1 MLPIR
6 ITPAPIAVRIAVRI
20 ARLIAVQI
28 AAGTIASGVAAPA
41 FAQGAFPNKPIT
53 MVVGFAPG
61 GGTDTA
67 ARIIAKKLTENT
79 GQNVIVENRSGA
91 GGNIAAAYVAKANPD
106 GYTILLTAPGS
117 VAVAPHQNSN
127 LPYDP
132 RTELTPITMA
142 VVFPNVIVVHP
153 SVQARTLA
161 EYIKLSIAK
170 PGTMSYGS
178 SGIGNAGHL
187 AGELFKIVTKADIT
201 HVPYK
206 GGGPAMADLL
216 GGQVPSVFASAPSA
230 VPQIKAGK
238 IRALAITGAT
248 RSAFLPDVPT
258 VAESGYPNFEAT
270 NWYAYVAPG
279 KTPRPVVEQ
288 LNRELVKVL
297 NTPEV
302 RNQLFAQGMEA
313 LPMSIEQL
321 SKYIEREYATWGRV
335 VKEAGIQAE

>member
-1 MLPIR
+1 MHH
-6 ITPAPIAVRIAVRI
+6 
-20 ARLIAVQI
+20 
-28 AAGTIASGVAAPA
+28 AAIKPLLLAGLLATLGTLPA
-41 FAQGAFPNKPIT
+41 FAQAPFPSKPIT

-79 GQNVIVENRSGA
+79 GQNIIVENKSGA
-91 GGNIAAAYVAKANPD
+91 GGNIAANHVSKAAPD
-106 GYTILLTAPGS
+106 GYTIILTAPGS

-132 RTELTPITMA
+132 RTDLTPITMA
-142 VVFPNVIVVHP
+142 VVFPNVLVVHP
-153 SVQARTLA
+153 SVPAKNVA
-161 EYIKLSIAK
+161 EYIKLSITK
-170 PGTMSYGS
+170 PGSLSYGS

-187 AGELFKIVTKADIT
+187 AGELFKIVTKADLT

-238 IRALAITGAT
+238 IRALATTGAT
-248 RSAFLPDVPT
+248 RSSFLPEVPT
-258 VAESGYPNFEAT
+258 VAEAGFPGFEAT
-270 NWYAYVAPG
+270 NWYAYMAPG
-279 KTPRPVVEQ
+279 KTPRAIVEL

-302 RNQLFAQGMEA
+302 RNQLLAQGMEP
-313 LPMSIEQL
+313 LPMTVDQL
-321 SKYIEREYATWGRV
+321 GKYIEREYATWGRV

>member
-1 MLPIR
+1 MHHAAIKP
-6 ITPAPIAVRIAVRI
+6 
-20 ARLIAVQI
+20 LIL
-28 AAGTIASGVAAPA
+28 AGLRATLATLATLGTLPA
-41 FAQGAFPNKPIT
+41 FAQAPFPSKPIT

-79 GQNVIVENRSGA
+79 GQNVIVENKSGA
-91 GGNIAAAYVAKANPD
+91 GGNIAANHVSKAAPD
-106 GYTILLTAPGS
+106 GYTIILTAPGS

-132 RTELTPITMA
+132 RTDLTPITMA
-142 VVFPNVIVVHP
+142 VVFPNVLVVHP
-153 SVQARTLA
+153 SVPAKNVA
-161 EYIKLSIAK
+161 EYIKLSITK
-170 PGTMSYGS
+170 PGSLSYGS

-206 GGGPAMADLL
+206 GGGPVMADLL

-238 IRALAITGAT
+238 IRALATTGAT
-248 RSAFLPDVPT
+248 RSSFLPEVPT
-258 VAESGYPNFEAT
+258 VAEAGFPGFEAT
-270 NWYAYVAPG
+270 NWYAYMAPG
-279 KTPRPVVEQ
+279 KTPRAIVEL

-302 RNQLFAQGMEA
+302 RNQLLAQGMEP
-313 LPMSIEQL
+313 LPMTVDQL
-321 SKYIEREYATWGRV
+321 GKYIEREYATWGRV

>member
-1 MLPIR
+1 MHHAAIKP
-6 ITPAPIAVRIAVRI
+6 
-20 ARLIAVQI
+20 LIL
-28 AAGTIASGVAAPA
+28 AGLRATLATLATLGTLPA
-41 FAQGAFPNKPIT
+41 FSQAPFPSKPLT

-67 ARIIAKKLTENT
+67 ARIIAKKLTENI
-79 GQNVIVENRSGA
+79 GQNVIVENKSGA
-91 GGNIAAAYVAKANPD
+91 GGNIAANHVSKAAPD
-106 GYTILLTAPGS
+106 GYTIILTAPGS

-132 RTELTPITMA
+132 RTDLTPITMA
-142 VVFPNVIVVHP
+142 VVFPNVLVVHP
-153 SVQARTLA
+153 SVPAKNVA
-161 EYIKLSIAK
+161 EYIKLSITK
-170 PGTMSYGS
+170 PGSLSYGS

-238 IRALAITGAT
+238 IRALATTGAT
-248 RSAFLPDVPT
+248 RSSFLPEVPT
-258 VAESGYPNFEAT
+258 VAEAGFPGFEAT
-270 NWYAYVAPG
+270 NWYAYMAPG
-279 KTPRPVVEQ
+279 KTPRAIVEL

-302 RNQLFAQGMEA
+302 RNQLLAQGMEP
-313 LPMSIEQL
+313 LPMTVDQL
-321 SKYIEREYATWGRV
+321 GKYLEREYATWGRV

>member
-1 MLPIR
+1 MHH
-6 ITPAPIAVRIAVRI
+6 
-20 ARLIAVQI
+20 
-28 AAGTIASGVAAPA
+28 AAIKPLLLAGLLAAQGTLGTLPA
-41 FAQGAFPNKPIT
+41 FAQAPFPSKPIT

-67 ARIIAKKLTENT
+67 ARIIAKKLTENI
-79 GQNVIVENRSGA
+79 GQNVIVENKSGA
-91 GGNIAAAYVAKANPD
+91 GGNIAANQVSKAAPD
-106 GYTILLTAPGS
+106 GYTIILTAPGS

-132 RTELTPITMA
+132 RTDLTPITMA
-142 VVFPNVIVVHP
+142 VVFPNVLVVHP
-153 SVQARTLA
+153 TVPAKNIA
-161 EYIKLSIAK
+161 EYIKLSITK
-170 PGTMSYGS
+170 PGSLSYGS

-238 IRALAITGAT
+238 IRALATTGAT
-248 RSAFLPDVPT
+248 RSTFLPEVPT
-258 VAESGYPNFEAT
+258 VAEAGFPGFEAT
-270 NWYAYVAPG
+270 NWYAYMAPG
-279 KTPRPVVEQ
+279 KTPRAIVDL

-302 RNQLFAQGMEA
+302 RNQLLAQGMEP
-313 LPMSIEQL
+313 LPMTVDQL
-321 SKYIEREYATWGRV
+321 GKYIEREYATWGRV

>member
-1 MLPIR
+1 MHHAAIKP
-6 ITPAPIAVRIAVRI
+6 
-20 ARLIAVQI
+20 LIL
-28 AAGTIASGVAAPA
+28 AGLLATLATLGTLPA
-41 FAQGAFPNKPIT
+41 FAQAPFPSKPIT

-79 GQNVIVENRSGA
+79 GQNVIVENKSGA
-91 GGNIAAAYVAKANPD
+91 GGNIAANHVSKAAPD
-106 GYTILLTAPGS
+106 GYTIILTAPGS

-132 RTELTPITMA
+132 RTDLTPITMA
-142 VVFPNVIVVHP
+142 VVFPNVLVVHP
-153 SVQARTLA
+153 SVPAKNVA
-161 EYIKLSIAK
+161 EYIKLSITK
-170 PGTMSYGS
+170 PGSLSYGS

-238 IRALAITGAT
+238 IRALATTGAT
-248 RSAFLPDVPT
+248 RSSFLPEVPT
-258 VAESGYPNFEAT
+258 VAEAGFPGFEAT
-270 NWYAYVAPG
+270 NWYAYMAPG
-279 KTPRPVVEQ
+279 KTPRAIVEL

-302 RNQLFAQGMEA
+302 RNQLLAQGMEP
-313 LPMSIEQL
+313 LPMTVDQL
-321 SKYIEREYATWGRV
+321 GKYIEREYATWGRV

>member
-1 MLPIR
+1 MRR
-6 ITPAPIAVRIAVRI
+6 ILLTAVLAF
-20 ARLIAVQI
+20 
-28 AAGTIASGVAAPA
+28 GTTSGPV
-41 FAQGAFPNKPIT
+41 FAQANFPSKPIT

-67 ARIIAKKLTENT
+67 ARIIAKKLTENI

-91 GGNIAAAYVAKANPD
+91 GGNIAANYVSKAAPD
-106 GYTILLTAPGS
+106 GYTIILTAPGS

-132 RTELTPITMA
+132 RTDLTPITMA

-153 SVQARTLA
+153 SVPAKTLA
-161 EYIKLSIAK
+161 EYIKLSRAK
-170 PGTMSYGS
+170 PGSLSYGS

-230 VPQIKAGK
+230 VPQIKSGK
-238 IRALAITGAT
+238 IRALATTGAT
-248 RSAFLPDVPT
+248 RSAFLPDVPS
-258 VAESGYPNFEAT
+258 VAESGFPGFEAT
-270 NWYAYVAPG
+270 NWYAYMAPG
-279 KTPRPVVEQ
+279 KTPRAVIDY

-302 RNQLFAQGMEA
+302 RTQLLGQGMEP
-313 LPMSIEQL
+313 LPMSVDQL
-321 SKYIEREYATWGRV
+321 GKYIDREYATWGRV

>member
-1 MLPIR
+1 MHHAAIKP
-6 ITPAPIAVRIAVRI
+6 
-20 ARLIAVQI
+20 LIL
-28 AAGTIASGVAAPA
+28 AGLLATLATLATLGTLPA
-41 FAQGAFPNKPIT
+41 FAQAPFPSKPIT

-79 GQNVIVENRSGA
+79 GQNVIVENKSGA
-91 GGNIAAAYVAKANPD
+91 GGNIAANHVSKAAPD
-106 GYTILLTAPGS
+106 GYTIILTAPGS

-132 RTELTPITMA
+132 RTDLTPITMA
-142 VVFPNVIVVHP
+142 VVFPNVLVVHP
-153 SVQARTLA
+153 SVPAKNVA
-161 EYIKLSIAK
+161 EYIKLSITK
-170 PGTMSYGS
+170 PGSLSYGS

-238 IRALAITGAT
+238 IRALATTGAT
-248 RSAFLPDVPT
+248 RSSFLPEVPT
-258 VAESGYPNFEAT
+258 VAEAGFPGFEAT
-270 NWYAYVAPG
+270 NWYAYMAPG
-279 KTPRPVVEQ
+279 KTPRAIVEL

-302 RNQLFAQGMEA
+302 RNQLLAQGMEP
-313 LPMSIEQL
+313 LPMTVDQL
-321 SKYIEREYATWGRV
+321 GKYIEREYATWGRV

>member
-1 MLPIR
+1 MHHAAIKP
-6 ITPAPIAVRIAVRI
+6 
-20 ARLIAVQI
+20 LIL
-28 AAGTIASGVAAPA
+28 AGLRATLATLATLGTLPA
-41 FAQGAFPNKPIT
+41 FSQAPFPSKPIT

-79 GQNVIVENRSGA
+79 GQNVIVENKSGA
-91 GGNIAAAYVAKANPD
+91 GGNIAANHVSKAAPD
-106 GYTILLTAPGS
+106 GYTIILTAPGS

-132 RTELTPITMA
+132 RTDLTPITMA
-142 VVFPNVIVVHP
+142 VVFPNVLVVHP
-153 SVQARTLA
+153 SVPAKNVA
-161 EYIKLSIAK
+161 EYIKLSITK
-170 PGTMSYGS
+170 PGSLSYGS

-187 AGELFKIVTKADIT
+187 AGELFKIVTTADIT

-238 IRALAITGAT
+238 IRALATTGAT
-248 RSAFLPDVPT
+248 RSSFLPEVPT
-258 VAESGYPNFEAT
+258 VAEAGFPGFEAT
-270 NWYAYVAPG
+270 NWYAYMAPG
-279 KTPRPVVEQ
+279 KTPRAIVEL

-302 RNQLFAQGMEA
+302 RNQLLAQGMEP
-313 LPMSIEQL
+313 LPMTVDQL
-321 SKYIEREYATWGRV
+321 GKYIEREYATWGRV

>member
-1 MLPIR
+1 MHHAAIKP
-6 ITPAPIAVRIAVRI
+6 
-20 ARLIAVQI
+20 LIL
-28 AAGTIASGVAAPA
+28 AGLRATLATLATLGTLPA
-41 FAQGAFPNKPIT
+41 FSQAPFPSKPIT

-79 GQNVIVENRSGA
+79 GQNVIVENKSGA
-91 GGNIAAAYVAKANPD
+91 GGHIAANHVSKAAPD
-106 GYTILLTAPGS
+106 GYTIILTAPGS

-132 RTELTPITMA
+132 RTDLTPITMA
-142 VVFPNVIVVHP
+142 VVFPNVLVVHP
-153 SVQARTLA
+153 SVPAKNVA
-161 EYIKLSIAK
+161 EYIKLSITK
-170 PGTMSYGS
+170 PGSLSYGS

-238 IRALAITGAT
+238 IRALATTGAT
-248 RSAFLPDVPT
+248 RSSFLPEVPT
-258 VAESGYPNFEAT
+258 VAEAGFPGFEAT
-270 NWYAYVAPG
+270 NWYAYMAPG
-279 KTPRPVVEQ
+279 KTPRAIVEL

-302 RNQLFAQGMEA
+302 RNQLLAQGMEP
-313 LPMSIEQL
+313 LPMTVDQL
-321 SKYIEREYATWGRV
+321 GKYIEREYATWGRV

>member
-1 MLPIR
+1 MHHAAIKP
-6 ITPAPIAVRIAVRI
+6 
-20 ARLIAVQI
+20 LIL
-28 AAGTIASGVAAPA
+28 AGLRATLATLATLGTLPA
-41 FAQGAFPNKPIT
+41 FSQAPFPSKPIT

-79 GQNVIVENRSGA
+79 GQNVIVENKSGA
-91 GGNIAAAYVAKANPD
+91 GGNIAANHVSKAAPD
-106 GYTILLTAPGS
+106 GYTIILTAPGS

-132 RTELTPITMA
+132 RTDLTPITMA
-142 VVFPNVIVVHP
+142 VVFPNVLVVHP
-153 SVQARTLA
+153 SVPAKNVA
-161 EYIKLSIAK
+161 EYIKLSITK
-170 PGTMSYGS
+170 PGSLSYGS

-238 IRALAITGAT
+238 IRALATTGAT
-248 RSAFLPDVPT
+248 RSSFLPEVPT
-258 VAESGYPNFEAT
+258 VAEAGFPGFEAT
-270 NWYAYVAPG
+270 NWYAYMAPG
-279 KTPRPVVEQ
+279 KTPRAIVEL

-302 RNQLFAQGMEA
+302 RNQLLAQGMEP
-313 LPMSIEQL
+313 LPMTVDQL
-321 SKYIEREYATWGRV
+321 GKYIEREYATWGRV

>member
-1 MLPIR
+1 MH
-6 ITPAPIAVRIAVRI
+6 PAAIKP
-20 ARLIAVQI
+20 LLL
-28 AAGTIASGVAAPA
+28 AGLLATLATLATLGTLPA
-41 FAQGAFPNKPIT
+41 FAQAPFPSKPIT

-67 ARIIAKKLTENT
+67 ARIIAKKLTENI
-79 GQNVIVENRSGA
+79 GQNVIVENKSGA
-91 GGNIAAAYVAKANPD
+91 GGNIAANHVSKAAPD
-106 GYTILLTAPGS
+106 GYTIILTAPGS

-132 RTELTPITMA
+132 RTDLTPITMA
-142 VVFPNVIVVHP
+142 VVFPNVLVVHP
-153 SVQARTLA
+153 SVPAKNVA
-161 EYIKLSIAK
+161 EYIKLSITK
-170 PGTMSYGS
+170 PGSLSYGS

-238 IRALAITGAT
+238 IRALATTGAT
-248 RSAFLPDVPT
+248 RSSFLPEVPT
-258 VAESGYPNFEAT
+258 VAEAGFPGFEAT
-270 NWYAYVAPG
+270 NWYAYMAPG
-279 KTPRPVVEQ
+279 KTPRAIVEL

-302 RNQLFAQGMEA
+302 RNQLLAQGMEP
-313 LPMSIEQL
+313 LPMTVDQL
-321 SKYIEREYATWGRV
+321 GKYIEREYATWGRV

>member
-1 MLPIR
+1 MHHAAIKP
-6 ITPAPIAVRIAVRI
+6 
-20 ARLIAVQI
+20 LIL
-28 AAGTIASGVAAPA
+28 AGLRATLATLGTLPA
-41 FAQGAFPNKPIT
+41 FAQAPFPSKPIT

-79 GQNVIVENRSGA
+79 GQNVIVENKSGA
-91 GGNIAAAYVAKANPD
+91 GGNIAANHVSKAAPD
-106 GYTILLTAPGS
+106 GYTIILTAPGS

-132 RTELTPITMA
+132 RTDLTPITMA
-142 VVFPNVIVVHP
+142 VVFPNVLVVHP
-153 SVQARTLA
+153 SVPAKNVA
-161 EYIKLSIAK
+161 EYIKLSITK
-170 PGTMSYGS
+170 PGSLSYGS

-238 IRALAITGAT
+238 IRALATTGAT
-248 RSAFLPDVPT
+248 RSSFLPEVPT
-258 VAESGYPNFEAT
+258 VAEAGFPGFEAT
-270 NWYAYVAPG
+270 NWYAYMAPG
-279 KTPRPVVEQ
+279 KTPRAIVEL

-302 RNQLFAQGMEA
+302 RNQLLAQGMEP
-313 LPMSIEQL
+313 LPMTVDQL
-321 SKYIEREYATWGRV
+321 GKYIEREYATWGRV

>member
-1 MLPIR
+1 MH
-6 ITPAPIAVRIAVRI
+6 PAAIKP
-20 ARLIAVQI
+20 LLL
-28 AAGTIASGVAAPA
+28 AGLLATLATLATLGTLPA
-41 FAQGAFPNKPIT
+41 FAQAPFPSKPIT

-79 GQNVIVENRSGA
+79 GQNIIVENKSGA
-91 GGNIAAAYVAKANPD
+91 GGNIAANHVSKAAPD
-106 GYTILLTAPGS
+106 GYTIILTAPGS

-132 RTELTPITMA
+132 RTDLTPITMA
-142 VVFPNVIVVHP
+142 VVFPNVLVVHP
-153 SVQARTLA
+153 SVPAKNVA
-161 EYIKLSIAK
+161 EYIKLSITK
-170 PGTMSYGS
+170 PGSLSYGS

-238 IRALAITGAT
+238 IRALATTGAT
-248 RSAFLPDVPT
+248 RSTFLPEVPT
-258 VAESGYPNFEAT
+258 VAEAGFPGFEAT
-270 NWYAYVAPG
+270 NWYAYMAPG
-279 KTPRPVVEQ
+279 KTPRAIVEL

-302 RNQLFAQGMEA
+302 RNQLLAQGMEP
-313 LPMSIEQL
+313 LPMTVDQL
-321 SKYIEREYATWGRV
+321 GKYIEREYATWGRV

>member
-1 MLPIR
+1 MHH
-6 ITPAPIAVRIAVRI
+6 
-20 ARLIAVQI
+20 
-28 AAGTIASGVAAPA
+28 AAIKPLLLAGLLATLGTLPA
-41 FAQGAFPNKPIT
+41 FAQAPFPSKPIT

-67 ARIIAKKLTENT
+67 ARIIAKKLTENI
-79 GQNVIVENRSGA
+79 GQNVIVENKSGA
-91 GGNIAAAYVAKANPD
+91 GGNIAANQVSKAAPD
-106 GYTILLTAPGS
+106 GYTIILTAPGS

-132 RTELTPITMA
+132 RTDLTPITMA
-142 VVFPNVIVVHP
+142 VVFPNVLVVHP
-153 SVQARTLA
+153 SVPAKNVA
-161 EYIKLSIAK
+161 EYIKLSITK
-170 PGTMSYGS
+170 PGSLSYGS

-238 IRALAITGAT
+238 IRALATTGAT
-248 RSAFLPDVPT
+248 RSSFLPEVPT
-258 VAESGYPNFEAT
+258 VAEAGFPGFEAT
-270 NWYAYVAPG
+270 NWYAYMAPG
-279 KTPRPVVEQ
+279 KTPRAIVEL

-302 RNQLFAQGMEA
+302 RNQLLAQGMEP
-313 LPMSIEQL
+313 LPMTVDQL
-321 SKYIEREYATWGRV
+321 GKYIEREYATWGRV

>member
-1 MLPIR
+1 MHHAAIKP
-6 ITPAPIAVRIAVRI
+6 
-20 ARLIAVQI
+20 LIL
-28 AAGTIASGVAAPA
+28 AGLLATLATLATLGTLPA
-41 FAQGAFPNKPIT
+41 FAQAPFPSKPIT

-67 ARIIAKKLTENT
+67 ARIIAKKLTENI
-79 GQNVIVENRSGA
+79 GQNVIVENKSGA
-91 GGNIAAAYVAKANPD
+91 GGNIAANHVSKAAPD
-106 GYTILLTAPGS
+106 GYTIILTAPGS

-132 RTELTPITMA
+132 RTDLTPITMA
-142 VVFPNVIVVHP
+142 VVFPNVLVVHP
-153 SVQARTLA
+153 SVPAKNVA
-161 EYIKLSIAK
+161 EYIKLSITK
-170 PGTMSYGS
+170 PGSLSYGS

-238 IRALAITGAT
+238 IRALATTGAT
-248 RSAFLPDVPT
+248 RSSFLPEVPT
-258 VAESGYPNFEAT
+258 VAEAGFPGFEAT
-270 NWYAYVAPG
+270 NWYAYMAPG
-279 KTPRPVVEQ
+279 KTPRAIVEL

-302 RNQLFAQGMEA
+302 RNQLLAQGMEP
-313 LPMSIEQL
+313 LPMTVDQL
-321 SKYIEREYATWGRV
+321 GKYIEREYATWGRV

>member
-1 MLPIR
+1 MQR
-6 ITPAPIAVRIAVRI
+6 IVIVIAVLLACS
-20 ARLIAVQI
+20 
-28 AAGTIASGVAAPA
+28 AGAGSA
-41 FAQGAFPNKPIT
+41 FAQGTFPSKPII

-67 ARIIAKKLTENT
+67 ARIIARKLAENI
-79 GQNVIVENRSGA
+79 GHNVVVDNRSGA
-91 GGNIAAAYVAKANPD
+91 GGNIAANYVAKANPD

-117 VAVAPHQNSN
+117 VAVAPHQNTN

-132 RTELTPITMA
+132 RTDLTPITMA
-142 VVFPNVIVVHP
+142 VVFPNVLVVHP
-153 SVQARTLA
+153 AVPARSVA
-161 EYIKLSIAK
+161 EYIKLANAK
-170 PGTMSYGS
+170 PGSMSYGS

-216 GGQVPSVFASAPSA
+216 GGQIPSVFASAPSA

-248 RSAFLPDVPT
+248 RSSFLPDVPT
-258 VAESGYPNFEAT
+258 VAEAGFANFEAS
-270 NWYAYVAPG
+270 NWYAYMAPG
-279 KTPRPVVEQ
+279 KTPRAIVEQ

-302 RNQLFAQGMEA
+302 RNQLLGQGME
-313 LPMSIEQL
+313 PQPNTIEQL
-321 SKYIEREYATWGRV
+321 AKYIEREYATWGRV

>member
-1 MLPIR
+1 MNR
-6 ITPAPIAVRIAVRI
+6 ILLT
-20 ARLIAVQI
+20 
-28 AAGTIASGVAAPA
+28 AALAIGTASGPV
-41 FAQGAFPNKPIT
+41 FAQANFPSKPIT

-67 ARIIAKKLTENT
+67 ARIIAKKLTENI

-91 GGNIAAAYVAKANPD
+91 GGNIAANYVSKAAPD
-106 GYTILLTAPGS
+106 GYTIILTAPGA

-132 RTELTPITMA
+132 RTDLTPVTMA

-153 SVQARTLA
+153 SVSAKTLA
-161 EYIKLSIAK
+161 DYIKLSKAK
-170 PGTMSYGS
+170 PGSMSYGS

-230 VPQIKAGK
+230 VPQIKSGK
-238 IRALAITGAT
+238 IRALATTGAT
-248 RSAFLPDVPT
+248 RSAFLPDVPS
-258 VAESGYPNFEAT
+258 VAESGFPGFEAT
-270 NWYAYVAPG
+270 NWYAYMAPG
-279 KTPRPVVEQ
+279 KTPRAVVDY

-302 RNQLFAQGMEA
+302 RTQLMSQGMEP
-313 LPMSIEQL
+313 LPMSVEQL
-321 SKYIEREYATWGRV
+321 GKYIDREYATWGRV